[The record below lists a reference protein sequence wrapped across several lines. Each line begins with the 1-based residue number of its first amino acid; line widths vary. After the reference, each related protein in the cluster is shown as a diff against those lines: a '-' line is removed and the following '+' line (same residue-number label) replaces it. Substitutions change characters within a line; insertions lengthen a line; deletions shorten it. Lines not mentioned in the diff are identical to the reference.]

1 MLMSCHYYLLKPLI
15 ILPLEFII
23 APARIV
29 KKKINSHFCIERYR
43 KQLKQH
49 NTMVTEQKRDY
60 ESPSAVL
67 LQMSAELNFCQ
78 SENMDVGLE
87 TIIEDSYTWIF

>member
-1 MLMSCHYYLLKPLI
+1 
-15 ILPLEFII
+15 
-23 APARIV
+23 
-29 KKKINSHFCIERYR
+29 
-43 KQLKQH
+43 
-49 NTMVTEQKRDY
+49 MVTEQKRDY